1 MFQQN
6 PFIIQV
12 NDEDGKGVKFKG
24 YCIDLIEEIRKLI
37 GFEYEI
43 YIAPDNNFGKIRD
56 FNVTI
61 LHMGIILNHVLIFV
75 FQATWTKTVN
85 GTE

>member
-1 MFQQN
+1 MYMDLHSNMIHKMFQQN
-6 PFIIQV
+6 PFMIQV

-43 YIAPDNNFGKIRD
+43 YTAPDNNFG
-56 FNVTI
+56 NVEVDIYFIVI
-61 LHMGIILNHVLIFV
+61 L
-75 FQATWTKTVN
+75 
-85 GTE
+85 

>member
-1 MFQQN
+1 M
-6 PFIIQV
+6 IQI

-43 YIAPDNNFGKIRD
+43 YIAPDNNFGKLNI
-56 FNVTI
+56 
-61 LHMGIILNHVLIFV
+61 IILIIKSETIV
-75 FQATWTKTVN
+75 FYC
-85 GTE
+85 

>member
-1 MFQQN
+1 MSLLFLFKKKKNVYVLQQN
-6 PFIIQV
+6 PFMVQV

-43 YIAPDNNFGKIRD
+43 YIAPDNNFG
-56 FNVTI
+56 NV
-61 LHMGIILNHVLIFV
+61 
-75 FQATWTKTVN
+75 
-85 GTE
+85 

>member
-6 PFIIQV
+6 PFMIQV
-12 NDEDGKGVKFKG
+12 DDEDGKGVKFKG

-43 YIAPDNNFGKIRD
+43 YIAPDNNFG
-56 FNVTI
+56 NVEVARITI
-61 LHMGIILNHVLIFV
+61 AIKG
-75 FQATWTKTVN
+75 K
-85 GTE
+85 

>member
-6 PFIIQV
+6 PFMIQV
-12 NDEDGKGVKFKG
+12 DDEDGKGVKFKG

-43 YIAPDNNFGKIRD
+43 YIAPDNNFGK
-56 FNVTI
+56 
-61 LHMGIILNHVLIFV
+61 LKIF
-75 FQATWTKTVN
+75 
-85 GTE
+85 